1 MVSLSLITKAEV
13 VPARSL
19 SYSALTPPFLMVQT
33 VKQELQTTSM
43 FRIIQGGKYGF
54 IDRTGAIVISPQFD
68 DLVWDFVG
76 DRYGYIDQTGK
87 MVISPQFGLA
97 LNFVEGLAL
106 VYTEGQAGYIDKT
119 GNYVWKPTK

>member
-1 MVSLSLITKAEV
+1 
-13 VPARSL
+13 
-19 SYSALTPPFLMVQT
+19 
-33 VKQELQTTSM
+33 M

-54 IDRTGAIVISPQFD
+54 IDLTGTIVISPQFD

-76 DRYGYIDQTGK
+76 DRCGYIDQTGK

-106 VYTEGQAGYIDKT
+106 VYTEG
-119 GNYVWKPTK
+119 